1 MANIVVSKRQD
12 QPVRLLRGS
21 RAGSRLVRSILLVG
35 VLFGPFL
42 APGLSW
48 AGKISLTLSG
58 GISFPDQSPDTVPV
72 IGPETVILEVKV
84 VGQSG
89 IPWTLTLIANSDF
102 QSGPDVIPISVVSW
116 TAFPDPP
123 YQGGT
128 LSVVAPT
135 LIASG
140 LTHDRDNVTFDFVM
154 QNSWTYDAG
163 NYSSSATFTLAS
175 P

>member
-1 MANIVVSKRQD
+1 MANIAVSQKQD

-21 RAGSRLVRSILLVG
+21 RAGLRLICFTFLVG
-35 VLFGPFL
+35 ALFL
-42 APGLSW
+42 SPGLSW

-72 IGPETVILEVKV
+72 IGPETVTLEVKV

-102 QSGPDVIPISVVSW
+102 QSGPDVIPIGVVSW

-128 LSVVAPT
+128 LSVVVPAV
-135 LIASG
+135 IASG

-163 NYSSSATFTLAS
+163 NYSSTATFTLTS

>member
-1 MANIVVSKRQD
+1 MASFAVLKKQD
-12 QPVRLLRGS
+12 RPVRLLRGS
-21 RAGSRLVRSILLVG
+21 RAGLRLVCSVFLVG
-35 VLFGPFL
+35 GLFL
-42 APGLSW
+42 MPGVSS

-72 IGPETVILEVKV
+72 IGPETVTLDVKV

-102 QSGPDVIPISVVSW
+102 QSGPDVIPIGVVSW

-123 YQGGT
+123 YQSGT
-128 LSVVAPT
+128 LSVVVPT

-140 LTHDRDNVTFDFVM
+140 LTHDRDTVTFDFVM
-154 QNSWTYDAG
+154 QNSWAYDAG
-163 NYSSSATFTLAS
+163 NYSSTATFTLAS